1 MDSNLIFALSLS
13 IIFAAVIGVIR
24 FNIIER
30 SYYPFIYDIWLVII
44 VELLVHFAGRS
55 VSANSIVNIFSIID
69 FLLFTWLFYNWSLF
83 KRNKRLLYAFVLVFV
98 AAWVIL
104 TFFIRGFQ
112 YNNWHFRLLY
122 SFVMIFFSVSYFNK
136 LVVGERGN
144 MLRNSKFLICLGLIF
159 FYTFFT
165 VVCATELSFF
175 GSKISDQFRVSLQK
189 INIFSNVFV
198 NLLYALAV
206 LWIPRKK
213 TFTTVY

>member
-1 MDSNLIFALSLS
+1 MHSNLIFFLSLS
-13 IIFAAVIGVIR
+13 IVFAAIIGVIR
-24 FNIIER
+24 FRVIEK
-30 SYYPFIYDIWLVII
+30 SYYPFIYDTWLV
-44 VELLVHFAGRS
+44 LLLESVVHFVGRS
-55 VSANSIVNIFSIID
+55 ADANSIVNVFSIMD
-69 FLLFTWLFYNWSLF
+69 CLLFTWLFYEWSLF
-83 KRNKRLLYAFVLVFV
+83 KKNKKTLYAFAGFFII
-98 AAWVIL
+98 AWAIL
-104 TFFIRGFQ
+104 TFYIQGFER
-112 YNNWHFRLLY
+112 NNWSFRLLY
-122 SFVMIFFSVSYFNK
+122 SLAMIFFSVSYFNK

-144 MLRNSKFLICLGLIF
+144 MLRNSKFLICLGLIC

-175 GSKISDQFRVSLQK
+175 GNQISDVFRASLQK